1 MSVIQRNP
9 VSGEKKNGYDTL
21 FLIAE
26 RETNKV
32 SFIGK
37 CVKIFWDV
45 HNRSQKWNN
54 AYHQKPLLL
63 NYFFKTQK
71 FKYY

>member
-45 HNRSQKWNN
+45 HNRSQK
-54 AYHQKPLLL
+54 
-63 NYFFKTQK
+63 
-71 FKYY
+71 